1 MTFGEF
7 IGGFFF
13 HVGGAILILIGIAVL
28 IKLIEVWMTFGHK
41 ND

>member
-1 MTFGEF
+1 MTCGEAIGAFFGDL
-7 IGGFFF
+7 G
-13 HVGGAILILIGIAVL
+13 VTILILLGIAII

>member
-7 IGGFFF
+7 VGEFFLQ
-13 HVGGAILILIGIAVL
+13 VGGAILILIGIAVL